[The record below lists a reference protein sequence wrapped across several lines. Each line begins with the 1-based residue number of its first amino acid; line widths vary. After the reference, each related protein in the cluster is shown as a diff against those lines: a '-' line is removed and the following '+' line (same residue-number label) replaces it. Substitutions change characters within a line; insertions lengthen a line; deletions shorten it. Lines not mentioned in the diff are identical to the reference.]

1 MQGGFE
7 RNMPKKGLVVVCY
20 ERGVTCPAKLSDS
33 FKSNRLAHFLQA
45 TVIEHIGYTRDTG
58 RSGSQFLLIVY
69 FRN

>member
-45 TVIEHIGYTRDTG
+45 TVYSSSSNYD
-58 RSGSQFLLIVY
+58 
-69 FRN
+69 RNRGMGTTQMIIN

>member
-45 TVIEHIGYTRDTG
+45 TVNSSCEEIDKGISTAR
-58 RSGSQFLLIVY
+58 
-69 FRN
+69 